1 MTNSQPI
8 KHTHIYVLLDRSGSM
23 ESIADDVVGG
33 MNNFIREQR
42 TNGDDARI
50 TVVQF
55 DSQDPAEVIVS
66 GIPIAEMTDIERARY
81 QPRGGTPLLD
91 ATGRLIGKARA
102 DQVARQ
108 TAGLPAE
115 DVVFV
120 TVTDGAENQSCEY
133 SLQQVKDLISLCEAN
148 GWTFVY
154 LSAALDAYADAGSL
168 GMHAGSTQ
176 SFSHST
182 DGVQKGMASMSRN
195 MSNMRE
201 KKRQMI
207 ANDPALFFETGKDA
221 EES

>member
-1 MTNSQPI
+1 MTNPI
-8 KHTHIYVLLDRSGSM
+8 KHTHIYVLVDRSGSM

-33 MNNFIREQR
+33 INTLISEQR
-42 TNGDDARI
+42 SNGDDARI

-66 GIPIAEMTDIERARY
+66 GIPIAEMTNISRAAY

-91 ATGRLIGKARA
+91 ATGRLIGRARNE
-102 DQVARQ
+102 QVARQ
-108 TAGLPAE
+108 TAGVAAE
-115 DVVFV
+115 DIVFV

-133 SLQQVKDLISLCEAN
+133 TLQQIKDLVSLCEGN

-154 LSAALDAYADAGSL
+154 LSADINAYSDADRM

-176 SFSHST
+176 SFASSR
-182 DGVQKGMASMSRN
+182 DGVQKGFASVSRN
-195 MSNMRE
+195 MSNLRE
-201 KKRQMI
+201 KKRQMMT
-207 ANDPALFFETGKDA
+207 NDSRNFFETGKDA